1 MTSANITMDGT
12 SAPSTV
18 DTVCHRNEPI
28 TFFYNASKKPLT
40 NEWTSEL
47 KLVMGLGIIVSIFTV
62 MANMLVMV
70 AIYRNRRFHFP
81 IYYLMANLAAADFLA
96 GLSYFYLAFNTGPET
111 KNLTVNVWMFRQ
123 GLIDTSLTASV
134 ANLLAIA
141 IERHIT
147 VFQMQLHS
155 KMSVRRVVI
164 IIAIIWIAA
173 IFMGA
178 IPGMGWNCICDI
190 KSCSTM
196 VPLYSTSYLTFWAVS
211 NLFVFFVML
220 ALYTHIFA
228 YVRGRAARM
237 AMHGAHLS
245 LNSGHATMGLLK
257 TVSIVLGAFI
267 VCWTPGMVIL
277 LLDVYCQ
284 ACDVLYYEK
293 YFLVLAMANSAMNPI
308 IYSSRDK
315 EMRATLQR
323 LLCCCRFKRFNEAW
337 GRVISSSVG
346 DTAVDAKLNS
356 QKRPF
361 LTPLSKNLTQL
372 DEAHS
377 IV

>member
-257 TVSIVLGAFI
+257 TVSIVLG
-267 VCWTPGMVIL
+267 
-277 LLDVYCQ
+277 
-284 ACDVLYYEK
+284 
-293 YFLVLAMANSAMNPI
+293 
-308 IYSSRDK
+308 
-315 EMRATLQR
+315 
-323 LLCCCRFKRFNEAW
+323 
-337 GRVISSSVG
+337 
-346 DTAVDAKLNS
+346 
-356 QKRPF
+356 KRPAHRDEHKPSDTRKYASAKICSEYVITKVHSLCAGHLEWLF
-361 LTPLSKNLTQL
+361 CFWMYIVRHAMSFTTRSISLSWQWLTLP
-372 DEAHS
+372 
-377 IV
+377 

>member
-1 MTSANITMDGT
+1 MNWTSAT
-12 SAPSTV
+12 SAV
-18 DTVCHRNEPI
+18 DTKCHHHESI
-28 TFFYNASKKPLT
+28 TFFYNKSKKPLT
-40 NEWTSEL
+40 DEWTSEL
-47 KLVMGLGIIVSIFTV
+47 QLVMGLGIIVSIFTV

-81 IYYLMANLAAADFLA
+81 IYYLMANLAAADFLT
-96 GLSYFYLAFNTGPET
+96 GLSYFYLVFNTGPRT
-111 KNLTVNVWMFRQ
+111 KKLTVNVWMFRQ

-155 KMSVRRVVI
+155 KMSVLRVFI

-173 IFMGA
+173 IFIGA

-190 KSCSTM
+190 KNCSTM
-196 VPLYSTSYLTFWAVS
+196 VPLYSNSYLTFWAVS
-211 NLFVFFVML
+211 NLSVFFVML

-228 YVRGRAARM
+228 YVHGRAARM
-237 AMHGAHLS
+237 AMHGAQLS
-245 LNSGHATMGLLK
+245 LDSGPATMGLLK

-277 LLDVYCQ
+277 LLDVYC
-284 ACDVLYYEK
+284 DVCEVLNYEK
-293 YFLVLAMANSAMNPI
+293 YFLVLAMTNSAMNPI

-315 EMRATLQR
+315 EMRATFQR
-323 LLCCCRFKRFNEAW
+323 LLCCCGFKCFDDTW

-346 DTAVDAKLNS
+346 DNAVDMTLGS
-356 QKRPF
+356 QRRPF
-361 LTPLSKNLTQL
+361 LLSLRKNLTQL
-372 DEAHS
+372 DVANS